1 MFKSNVNTIRSND
14 PLLQSSI
21 SRTSSPNPLNDHIR
35 DSNNIYL
42 LRSNSPSQPLKLED
56 EKSLP
61 ITIESTPI
69 PNNDDNDIHKDW
81 RIDAT
86 ENDRHEV
93 IANLQTDKNIRM
105 AFVRKVYGILT
116 LQLLT
121 TIGVTLWF
129 MLHEPTHTI
138 INDNQWI
145 FFVSMILALI
155 TLIFLFWQR
164 KKHPFNMIL
173 LIIFTLCLSCG
184 VASIVSLYS
193 SKVVLQSF
201 LITFGVFIA
210 LELFTLQTKIDFSSW
225 KPFLY
230 AGIWVVIFAEET
242 ISFTNNT
249 SPIITST
256 DGTLAMH
263 PKNWWQTSLLCPA
276 YEHPSKDILSSC
288 LLSQETTF
296 AS

>member
-138 INDNQWI
+138 IND
-145 FFVSMILALI
+145 
-155 TLIFLFWQR
+155 
-164 KKHPFNMIL
+164 K
-173 LIIFTLCLSCG
+173 
-184 VASIVSLYS
+184 
-193 SKVVLQSF
+193 
-201 LITFGVFIA
+201 
-210 LELFTLQTKIDFSSW
+210 
-225 KPFLY
+225 
-230 AGIWVVIFAEET
+230 
-242 ISFTNNT
+242 
-249 SPIITST
+249 
-256 DGTLAMH
+256 
-263 PKNWWQTSLLCPA
+263 
-276 YEHPSKDILSSC
+276 
-288 LLSQETTF
+288 
-296 AS
+296 